1 MIEEAEALHL
11 TILDQQKPTSNSTSP
26 KHETESK
33 DLESK
38 LDSNTK
44 LSDNEEDSDT
54 LSTSSLVTTYGSD
67 SETNLESIPKR
78 GTKVDE
84 NINL

>member
-1 MIEEAEALHL
+1 MRQGIFFLLLIFSLSLVAQR
-11 TILDQQKPTSNSTSP
+11 TSYNNFSGDWNSSSSWTDGQPTSDDEN
-26 KHETESK
+26 
-33 DLESK
+33 
-38 LDSNTK
+38 
-44 LSDNEEDSDT
+44 DSDT